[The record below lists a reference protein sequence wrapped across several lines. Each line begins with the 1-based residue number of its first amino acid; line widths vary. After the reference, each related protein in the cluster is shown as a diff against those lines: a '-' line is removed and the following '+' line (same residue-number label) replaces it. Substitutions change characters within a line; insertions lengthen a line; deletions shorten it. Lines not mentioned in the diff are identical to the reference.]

1 VAWARPILIGTPFLG
16 KSISILKDTC
26 QRADSHSVHWT
37 LSQLSP
43 YASSLSF
50 WRKLSVFNSLIRI
63 SIALQCGIRIAPSGL
78 RKENL
83 LEGNH
88 MRRLLPCLSTIIL
101 VVLPLIT
108 DVASASD
115 QTKDDDRLRNCGT
128 VLKEILDVPDN
139 IPQDLLDKAD
149 CVVVFPSV
157 LKAAFIVGGSYG
169 RGAMSCRRGE
179 DFRGP
184 WGAPT
189 MMALEGGS
197 FGFQI
202 GGQATDF
209 VLLVMNES
217 GARGILA
224 SKVKLGGDAS
234 VAAGPVGRD
243 ASADTDATLRS
254 EILSYSRARGLFAG
268 VSLEGS
274 TIRPDNGDNRRV
286 YGRKIP
292 AREIVLS
299 GTVAVPPAAEQM
311 TSTLDARTPKHRP

>member
-1 VAWARPILIGTPFLG
+1 VAAGLHSPDRRQQKLTEEYHMRKFSNCLTSILLVVTPFL
-16 KSISILKDTC
+16 
-26 QRADSHSVHWT
+26 
-37 LSQLSP
+37 SQ
-43 YASSLSF
+43 
-50 WRKLSVFNSLIRI
+50 
-63 SIALQCGIRIAPSGL
+63 
-78 RKENL
+78 
-83 LEGNH
+83 
-88 MRRLLPCLSTIIL
+88 
-101 VVLPLIT
+101 
-108 DVASASD
+108 VANASD
-115 QTKDDDRLRNCGT
+115 QTKDDDRLKNCGS

-139 IPQDLLDKAD
+139 VPQDLLDKAD

-169 RGAMSCRRGE
+169 RGAMSCRKGE

-274 TIRPDNGDNRRV
+274 TIRPDNGDNQRI

-299 GTVAVPPAAEQM
+299 GTVAVPPAAKQFI
-311 TSTLDARTPKHRP
+311 STLDAKTPKHKA